1 MVTKH
6 QYKRYGKGG
15 NFKDQGQGLRAS
27 VDAIRQQRQIEI
39 DALKIQ
45 AGKQKEIDKQ
55 KIANESNNARIVRD
69 NKNILQDLNN
79 KIYKTK
85 LDALQVRADREV
97 KSILGQA
104 ENEGK
109 KAKFWDK
116 FATEYAQALGK
127 TATELGEF
135 GQFLHAVNNDKWN
148 RKNNPEKHKEFAAA
162 MQAMYNINDAEAL
175 NASFKGEWDDINI
188 LNIMVK
194 KQDRSNKR
202 NAEWEVDKVISN
214 INTFTNVI
222 ERTNAGRLNANNIN
236 LIYENAAYLL
246 LYQRGIPFN
255 SAEATRLLDTMNFK
269 ANAQAELWRNK
280 DKFDNDL
287 KDNREFAEK
296 YVALH
301 KKLTVAKPEEIE
313 DLEKALDI
321 RHKQFHQLLR
331 SSYYDL
337 GNNRYGP
344 VQFNPQQLND
354 LVLDLTFDAFNF
366 TDVTEAVE
374 TYNRLKIFKPEDGF
388 TIKVKGQTVGM
399 VDKSGT
405 LEEAIANRVAINE
418 KRQQDLQK
426 VIEQDKRQEKI
437 NPILGRYE
445 EVLAIARND
454 KSTKE
459 QKREAFALLNDD
471 EFQKSIERLATDFRF
486 KNTHELNRLYE
497 IIGYSGDKQI
507 HGTIEEFLDITGLIY
522 SGRQREALN
531 YLLRSTKRTGN
542 FPQGFDLL
550 FDKASLLEDLNEQG
564 TTIIKGAEGLLDAHL
579 KATRGQF
586 GPVGFNQE
594 MYNRMETLV
603 SHSLITLMFN
613 DGSKDSAQK
622 KYERAYAKLESDL
635 QANKGLFAIRQ
646 ASTYV
651 PPDIDPVT
659 NKPIPGSDYRPAKDL
674 KDKDRKVY
682 DTKGS
687 YFLAVDNY
695 IIPNAKVN
703 PTNINDI
710 FFKQGG
716 TLEQNLKDNFN
727 DSEKSI
733 ISVDQKRAIV
743 RSAIETNYEGDLPAP
758 IQLIIT
764 RAKIADPN
772 TTTYEVMNKV
782 LGAIIS
788 TEGFGSY
795 AGISWTPTGADITK
809 RVVGSCTIN
818 DKDNFTKCLMN
829 LQTYDIKEAYK
840 KGTKKHEEAVKMHE
854 DLMAGTYESEEQ
866 WGATDKQLYDILL
879 RQKKMEDEN

>member
-1 MVTKH
+1 MAK
-6 QYKRYGKGG
+6 QNRYKRYGKGG
-15 NFKDQGQGLRAS
+15 RFKDQGQGLRAS
-27 VDAIRQQRQIEI
+27 VDAIRQQRQVEI

-45 AGKQKEIDKQ
+45 AGQQKEIDKQ
-55 KIANESNNARIVRD
+55 KIANDSNNARIVRN
-69 NKNILQDLNN
+69 NKNILQDLNT

-162 MQAMYNINDAEAL
+162 MQAMYNINDAESL

-246 LYQRGIPFN
+246 LYQRSIPFN

-280 DKFDNDL
+280 DKFDDDT

-313 DLEKALDI
+313 NLEKALDI
-321 RHKQFHQLLR
+321 RHKQFHQILK
-331 SSYYDL
+331 SSHYDL

-344 VQFNPQQLND
+344 VKFNPQQLND

-374 TYNRLKIFKPEDGF
+374 TYNRLKIFNPDDGF
-388 TIKVKGQTVGM
+388 TVKVKGQTVGM

-418 KRQQDLQK
+418 ERQQNLQK
-426 VIEQDKRQEKI
+426 VIEQDKRQEKL
-437 NPILGRYE
+437 NPILERYE
-445 EVLAIARND
+445 KTLAIARNPE
-454 KSTKE
+454 STKE
-459 QKREAFALLNDD
+459 QKLEAFALLNDND
-471 EFQKSIERLATDFRF
+471 FQKSIEQLATDLKF

-497 IIGYSGDKQI
+497 IIGYNDNQKQ
-507 HGTIEEFLDITGLIY
+507 HGTIDQYLDITGLIY

-531 YLLRSTKRTGN
+531 YMLGLTKRTGN

-550 FDKASLLEDLNEQG
+550 FDKASLLENLNEQG
-564 TTIIKGAEGLLDAHL
+564 SSIIKGAENLLHAHL
-579 KATRGQF
+579 KAQPSQF
-586 GPVGFNQE
+586 GPVGFNKE
-594 MYNRMETLV
+594 MFNRMETLV

-622 KYERAYAKLESDL
+622 KYERAYAQLANDL
-635 QANKGLFAIRQ
+635 KENKGLFQIRQ

-651 PPDIDPVT
+651 PPEIDPVT
-659 NKPIPGSDYRPAKDL
+659 NEPKPGSDYRPAKDL
-674 KDKDRKVY
+674 KNQDRKVY

-687 YFLAVDNY
+687 YFLAVDDY
-695 IIPNAKVN
+695 IIPNAEVN
-703 PTNINDI
+703 PTNINEV
-710 FFKQGG
+710 FFKQG

-743 RSAIETNYEGDLPAP
+743 RSVIETNYEGDLPAP

-809 RVVGSCTIN
+809 RVVGSCTIS
-818 DKDNFTKCLMN
+818 DKNNFTKCLMN
-829 LQTYDIKEAYK
+829 LQTYDLKEAYK
-840 KGTKKHEEAVKMHE
+840 KGTKEHEAAVKLHE
-854 DLMAGTYESEEQ
+854 DLMGGTYKAEEP